1 MKKFLSLTLVAI
13 MLLSTLMLTSC
24 DAVMELLQQYIS
36 GLVPEVRYTVT
47 EDEWNA
53 AVKMENYTVTSK
65 NEDGTVDVYKFSKDG
80 YISDTEYGKKTYV
93 FKDGNAYYLQQV
105 GDSWVA
111 DSFGIDAR
119 THTPLM
125 LLDNVSFANFT
136 YNEARKVYVYTEDF
150 ATLEVYFENGV
161 MVKFAM
167 IMDAG
172 EKTLTFEYVISDV
185 GTTVVDIPKYTMPDS
200 HVHVEEII
208 PAVEATC
215 AQTGLT
221 EGKKCSECGE
231 ILVAQKKV
239 SVPHTEVVLPAVEA
253 TCANTG
259 LTEGKQCSEC
269 GKITLSQRVTNK
281 LSHNYSEKVVEE
293 STVNK
298 KGSKE
303 LSCLSCGVTE
313 LVELPFKASEGLEYT
328 LSDDGTYY
336 TVDKGSFN
344 GTELYIPKMYNDISV
359 TSIGEFAFR
368 SCTSLT
374 SIEISDSVTSI
385 GNYAF
390 SGCTSL
396 TTIEIPDSVISIGE
410 YAFRSCT
417 SLTSIEI
424 PDSVT
429 TMESGVFDGCTA
441 LTSVVIGDSVTSI
454 GVCGFDGC
462 TALTSVVI
470 GDSVTS
476 IGVYAFRDCTSL
488 TSIEIPDSVISIGED
503 AFYEC
508 TALTSVTIGDSVTSI
523 GEDAFYKC
531 TSLTSIEIPDSV
543 TSIERSAFFGC
554 SSLGSVVIGDSVTS
568 IGDVA
573 FGSCTALTS
582 VTIGDSLTNI
592 GEYAFSYC
600 SSLTSIE
607 IPYSVT
613 SIGDLAFCDCT
624 SLTSIVIPDSVET
637 MGWRVFSECSNL
649 TIYCEAQSQPSG
661 WDDGWN
667 RTEQG
672 YKFIPVVWGY
682 TDGNRYTVTEEE
694 FIAAV
699 TVKNYTVTE
708 SDGTVSK
715 YTEEGY
721 IFGDGTISVFVDGIV
736 YDLEESNG
744 KWYAKTEGFSAD
756 SSYINIWMDW
766 ADMWDILEY
775 NKSKKGYYAEDGGSS
790 VLIQFKNGV
799 LVRFKMSLAIG
810 DSVSSVEYTFSDV
823 GTTVIDI
830 PEFTILMSPEE
841 LIQMGSATNYT
852 VISEYYE
859 GGNLTGS
866 SCQKYD
872 GFNQVGYSII
882 NEYQVNVSYSTL
894 VGIGENKYTM
904 YYNSNPEG
912 EFTISYEF
920 VVENGK
926 LVSVVETMIYHYT
939 GNKDVRT
946 YFDIGTTVIE

>member
-1 MKKFLSLTLVAI
+1 MKKILSLTLVAM

-24 DAVMELLQQYIS
+24 DAVMELLQQYIPGLDS
-36 GLVPEVRYTVT
+36 GVRYTVT
-47 EDEWNA
+47 EEEWNA
-53 AVKMENYTVTSK
+53 AIKMENYTVTSK

-80 YISDTEYGKKTYV
+80 YISDTEYGKRTYV
-93 FKDGNAYYLQQV
+93 FKDGNAYYLNQV

-125 LLDNVSFANFT
+125 LLDGVSFANLT
-136 YNEARKVYVYTEDF
+136 YNEASKAYTYTEDF

-185 GTTVVDIPKYTMPDS
+185 GTTVVNIPKYTMPDS

-269 GKITLSQRVTNK
+269 GKITLAQKVTNK

-303 LSCLSCGVTE
+303 LSCLSCGATE
-313 LVELPFKASEGLEYT
+313 LVELPFKASEGLKYT

-336 TVDKGSFN
+336 TVYKGSFN
-344 GTELYIPKMYNDISV
+344 GTELYIPKMYNDIPV
-359 TSIGEFAFR
+359 TSIGLCA
-368 SCTSLT
+368 
-374 SIEISDSVTSI
+374 
-385 GNYAF
+385 
-390 SGCTSL
+390 
-396 TTIEIPDSVISIGE
+396 
-410 YAFRSCT
+410 
-417 SLTSIEI
+417 
-424 PDSVT
+424 
-429 TMESGVFDGCTA
+429 
-441 LTSVVIGDSVTSI
+441 
-454 GVCGFDGC
+454 FDGC

-488 TSIEIPDSVISIGED
+488 TSIEIPDSVISIGEH
-503 AFYEC
+503 AFSGC
-508 TALTSVTIGDSVTSI
+508 TALTSVIIGDSVTSI
-523 GEDAFYKC
+523 GENAFNKC

-543 TSIERSAFFGC
+543 TSIEWAAFFGC
-554 SSLGSVVIGDSVTS
+554 SSLESVVIGDSVTS
-568 IGDVA
+568 IGDSA
-573 FGSCTALTS
+573 FKDCTSLTS
-582 VTIGDSLTNI
+582 VTIGDSVTSI

-600 SSLTSIE
+600 TLLTSIE
-607 IPYSVT
+607 FPYSVT
-613 SIGDLAFCDCT
+613 SIGEFAFSNCK
-624 SLTSIVIPDSVET
+624 SLTSIVIPDSVEI
-637 MGWRVFSECSNL
+637 MGYRAFSECSNL
-649 TIYCEAQSQPSG
+649 TIYCEAQSKPSG
-661 WDDGWN
+661 WDDMWDRNGW
-667 RTEQG
+667 G
-672 YKFIPVVWGY
+672 YQLLPVVWGY

-699 TVKNYTVTE
+699 TVKNYTITE

-756 SSYINIWMDW
+756 SSYINKWMDW

-775 NKSKKGYYAEDGGSS
+775 NKSKKGYYLEDGGSS

-799 LVRFKMSLAIG
+799 LVKFKMSLVIG
-810 DSVSSVEYTFSDV
+810 DSASSVEYTFSDV

-852 VISEYYE
+852 VILEYYE

-920 VVENGK
+920 VVENGN

>member
-1 MKKFLSLTLVAI
+1 MKKILSLTLVAM

-80 YISDTEYGKKTYV
+80 YISDTEYGKRTYV
-93 FKDGNAYYLQQV
+93 FKDGNAYYLNQV

-125 LLDNVSFANFT
+125 LLDGVSFANLT
-136 YNEARKVYVYTEDF
+136 YNEASKVYVCAEDF

-185 GTTVVDIPKYTMPDS
+185 GTTVVNIPKYTMPDS

-208 PAVEATC
+208 PAVAATCTQTGLTEGKKCSECGEILVAQKKVSAPHTEVVLPAVEATC

-231 ILVAQKKV
+231 ILVAQ
-239 SVPHTEVVLPAVEA
+239 
-253 TCANTG
+253 
-259 LTEGKQCSEC
+259 
-269 GKITLSQRVTNK
+269 RVTNK

-293 STVNK
+293 STANK
-298 KGSKE
+298 KGYKE
-303 LSCLSCGVTE
+303 LSCVDCGATE
-313 LVELPFKASEGLEYT
+313 LVELPFKASEGLKYT

-336 TVDKGSFN
+336 TVEKGSFN
-344 GTELYIPKMYNDISV
+344 GTELYIPKMYNDIPV
-359 TSIGEFAFR
+359 TTIHNWAFA

-385 GNYAF
+385 GAHAF
-390 SGCTSL
+390 RDCISL
-396 TTIEIPDSVISIGE
+396 PSIEIPDSVTSIDHGAFYNCSSLISIEISDSVTSIGA
-410 YAFRSCT
+410 YAFYGCT

-424 PDSVT
+424 PDSVASIDDFT
-429 TMESGVFDGCTA
+429 FYGCDA
-441 LTSVVIGDSVTSI
+441 LTRIIIGDSVTSI
-454 GVCGFDGC
+454 GN
-462 TALTSVVI
+462 
-470 GDSVTS
+470 
-476 IGVYAFRDCTSL
+476 GV
-488 TSIEIPDSVISIGED
+488 
-503 AFYEC
+503 FYW
-508 TALTSVTIGDSVTSI
+508 
-523 GEDAFYKC
+523 C

-543 TSIERSAFFGC
+543 TSIGWDAFYGC
-554 SSLGSVVIGDSVTS
+554 SSLTSIEIPDSVTSIGSAAFSGCSSLTSVVIGDSVTS
-568 IGDVA
+568 IGYWA
-573 FGSCTALTS
+573 FE
-582 VTIGDSLTNI
+582 N
-592 GEYAFSYC
+592 
-600 SSLTSIE
+600 
-607 IPYSVT
+607 
-613 SIGDLAFCDCT
+613 CT
-624 SLTSIVIPDSVET
+624 S
-637 MGWRVFSECSNL
+637 L
-649 TIYCEAQSQPSG
+649 TIYCEAKSQPSG
-661 WDDGWN
+661 WDSSWN
-667 RTEQG
+667 
-672 YKFIPVVWGY
+672 YSNCPVVWGY

-699 TVKNYTVTE
+699 TVKNYTITE

-775 NKSKKGYYAEDGGSS
+775 NKSKKGYYVEDGGSS

-799 LVRFKMSLAIG
+799 LVKFKMSLVIDDMG
-810 DSVSSVEYTFSDV
+810 GSVEYTFSNV

-841 LIQMGSATNYT
+841 LIQMGAATNYT

-912 EFTISYEF
+912 KFTISYEF